1 MLICGRT
8 WEDIQRM
15 QQGGSSH
22 APVIFKELPTA
33 TQCDIE
39 MLRDKGI
46 DYIKGNGL
54 FGVIDR
60 LQNSGILTAAGFIA
74 CCYVLL

>member
-1 MLICGRT
+1 MEKLICGYA
-8 WEDIQRM
+8 WEDIQAM
-15 QQGGSSH
+15 QQGTYKRQIAVGG
-22 APVIFKELPTA
+22 KPTA
-33 TQCDIE
+33 TQSDIE

-60 LQNSGILTAAGFIA
+60 LQNSGIIPKD
-74 CCYVLL
+74 

>member
-1 MLICGRT
+1 MKNNLIFGKT
-8 WEDIQRM
+8 WEEIQAM
-15 QQGGSSH
+15 QKGNYKAKTVSSNI
-22 APVIFKELPTA
+22 VLPMA

-60 LQNSGILTAAGFIA
+60 LQNSGIIPKEI
-74 CCYVLL
+74 

>member
-1 MLICGRT
+1 MNDLIFGRT
-8 WEDIQRM
+8 WEEIQAM
-15 QQGGSSH
+15 QQGSYKPNLVS
-22 APVIFKELPTA
+22 ANKTLPMA

-39 MLRDKGI
+39 LLRDKGI

-60 LQNSGILTAAGFIA
+60 LQNSGIIEKEGAK
-74 CCYVLL
+74 